1 MKAIP
6 DREGSNPFNSIHKP
20 KENVTLKLTATE
32 QWNVPLPLVESLT
45 YLMQVGEAGR
55 GQ

>member
-1 MKAIP
+1 MYPIIKAIP

-32 QWNVPLPLVESLT
+32 QWNVPTHT
-45 YLMQVGEAGR
+45 YIDGTIVPTLIG
-55 GQ
+55 